1 MFKKSLVLSL
11 AVMLVVSGF
20 ALVGLGRESHLPK
33 DELVVPIGM
42 EDKDWGM
49 KELQPGMP
57 GGKITYAS
65 ISLPKTFNN
74 MVASETSTTDV
85 TENLM
90 AGLTDVSPST
100 GRVVPALAKDWDIS
114 EDKKTYTFHLREG
127 LKFSDGE
134 PLTADDVMFTFKELL
149 YNEKV
154 EADMR
159 DLLTIEGELP
169 EIKKIDE
176 TTVQFKTPTVF
187 GPFVRTVGGVMIY
200 PEHKFDDISG
210 QKFNSAWGQSVADE
224 NPEEIVGAGPFR
236 LKEYVPEQKV
246 TLERNPYYYKRGPN
260 GVQLPYLDEYTVL
273 KVEDTD
279 TQALKFKSHET
290 DVYAPAASKVPMLL
304 KNEEKEG
311 WNVMVKQGPR
321 GAPSGTEFLTLN
333 WDTEKEALAKVFRE
347 KKFRRAVSHA
357 VDRPSII
364 ENVFNGLAVTQDSP
378 MSKLSPYYNEEAG
391 EVFPEE
397 YNLDKARSMLDELGL
412 TDKDDDGVRELP
424 NGDDLSFV
432 IKTNKGAQQRVDI
445 GNTIAADLRE
455 IGMDVKMNPIQFN
468 SLVQQLMG
476 GSYEAVIIGL
486 VGDPIAP
493 NSGNNVWTSDGSLHM
508 WHLNASEN
516 PVEWEKRVDEL
527 FNQGLKHV
535 GIENRRPYYDEW
547 QMIAAEQVP
556 VIYTAGQVYL
566 YATENN
572 VKNTERFSPLG
583 SFLGFAEYV
592 WVDSNE

>member
-11 AVMLVVSGF
+11 AVMLVLSGF
-20 ALVGLGRESHLPK
+20 ALVGLGREANLPE

-42 EDKDWGM
+42 EDKDWGLG
-49 KELQPGMP
+49 ELEPGLP
-57 GGKITYAS
+57 GGSITYAS

-90 AGLTDVSPST
+90 AGLTDISPST
-100 GRVVPALAKDWDIS
+100 GRLVPALAKDWEIS
-114 EDKKTYTFHLREG
+114 DDKKTYTFHLREG

-134 PLTADDVMFTFKELL
+134 PLTADDVVFTFNELVA
-149 YNEKV
+149 NEKI

-159 DLLTIEGELP
+159 DLLTIDGELP
-169 EIKKIDE
+169 EVTKIDKY
-176 TTVQFKTPTVF
+176 TVQFKTPTVF
-187 GPFVRTVGGVMIY
+187 GPFIRTVGGVMIY
-200 PEHKFDDISG
+200 PKHKFEG
-210 QKFNSAWGQSVADE
+210 VTAEEFNSAWGQEVAKE

-236 LKEYVPEQKV
+236 VKEYVPEQKL
-246 TLERNPYYYKRGPN
+246 TLERNPYYFMRGPN
-260 GVQLPYLDEYTVL
+260 GVQLPYIDEYTIL

-279 TQALKFKSHET
+279 AQALKFQSHET
-290 DVYAPAASKVPMLL
+290 DVYGPAASKIPMLL
-304 KNEEKEG
+304 KNEKKEG
-311 WNVMVKQGPR
+311 WNVMVKDGPR
-321 GAPSGTEFLTLN
+321 GAPAGTDFLSLN
-333 WDTEKEALAKVFRE
+333 WDTEKEALAEVFRE

-391 EVFPEE
+391 EAFPEE

-412 TDKDDDGVRELP
+412 TDEDDDGVRELP
-424 NGDDLSFV
+424 NGDDLSFE
-432 IKTNKGAQQRVDI
+432 IRTNKGAQQRVDI

-455 IGMDVKMNPIQFN
+455 IGMDVTLNPIQFN

-486 VGDPIAP
+486 IGDPIEP

-516 PVEWEKRVDEL
+516 PVEWEKRIDEL
-527 FNQGLKHV
+527 FNQGLKHI

-556 VIYTAGQVYL
+556 LIYTADQVYL
-566 YATENN
+566 YATEDY

-583 SFLGFAEYV
+583 SFIGFAEFV
-592 WVDSNE
+592 WVESGE